1 VPSQNLEIDYENLNG
16 IAIYIA
22 LKANLPILIVD
33 IIFIENFVSEA
44 VMATNRAYQMTV
56 LHSALTFI
64 EENLPDFWEKNNSL
78 KSDNLKE

>member
-1 VPSQNLEIDYENLNG
+1 MPSQNLEIDYENLNG